1 MADEQATQQELFQQA
16 VTPPPA
22 AEPAPAPEAPA
33 PEAQPEAQ
41 PAAAQQPPAEPPGQG
56 IPAWRLKEEIEARR
70 GAEERLRKLEEQM
83 RQHQAQQTPAA
94 QPSFFDDPNRAT
106 QELIVRTLQPYA
118 QQTQQQLMA
127 MGQMMANTVH
137 GADVVTKAE
146 EAFLEAMN
154 NRSLDPADY
163 ERVVQAPNRYDAA
176 VQWYKN
182 QSVLS
187 TVGADP
193 AAWFEAQLEQRLA
206 DPKFQAS
213 LLEKVRAGAAAQ
225 PGTVKLPPSLSRA
238 TAAQPNA
245 GGGSGDGSDASLWS
259 HVMGAKGR

>member
-1 MADEQATQQELFQQA
+1 MADEQVTQQELFQQA
-16 VTPPPA
+16 VAPPVP
-22 AEPAPAPEAPA
+22 EPAPAPEAPA
-33 PEAQPEAQ
+33 PEAPPEA
-41 PAAAQQPPAEPPGQG
+41 PVPEAAAPQPPAEPPGQG

-83 RQHQAQQTPAA
+83 RQYQAQQAPAA
-94 QPSFFDDPNRAT
+94 QPSFFDDPNKAT

-137 GADVVTKAE
+137 GADVVSKAE

-163 ERVVQAPNRYDAA
+163 ERVVQSPNRYDAA

-187 TVGADP
+187 TVGTDP
-193 AAWFEAQLEQRLA
+193 AAWFEAQLEQQLA

-213 LLEKVRAGAAAQ
+213 VLEKVRARTAAQ
-225 PGTVKLPPSLSRA
+225 PGTVKLPPSLSKV
-238 TAAQPNA
+238 TAAQNNS
-245 GGGSGDGSDASLWS
+245 GGASDGSDASLWA
-259 HVMGAKGR
+259 HAMGKGR